1 MALAIFQNKSA
12 IEGYIFP
19 APDYGD
25 LHGGKVILYAT
36 SWCGYCKK
44 ARSFMNEN
52 NIPFY
57 EYDIE
62 KSAEGRAQYESI
74 GGRGVPVLLVNGS
87 VIKGYSSSE
96 ILKYLEWLFAINGYY
111 RAGSDC

>member
-1 MALAIFQNKSA
+1 MALVIFQNKSD
-12 IEGYIFP
+12 IQGYLFP
-19 APDYGD
+19 QPNYGD
-25 LHGGKVILYAT
+25 LQGGKVILYAT

-44 ARSFMNEN
+44 ARNFLNEN

-62 KSAEGRAQYESI
+62 KSSEGRDQYRSI

-87 VIKGYSSSE
+87 VIKGYSPAE
-96 ILKYLEWLFAINGYY
+96 ILKYLEQ
-111 RAGSDC
+111 

>member
-1 MALAIFQNKSA
+1 MKKYIFIIIALAAFQNKNEIQS
-12 IEGYIFP
+12 YLFP
-19 APDYGD
+19 PPDYAD
-25 LHGGKVILYAT
+25 QHGGKVILYAT

-44 ARSFMNEN
+44 ARAFLNEK

-62 KSAEGRAQYESI
+62 KSIEGRDQYRSI

-87 VIKGYSSSE
+87 VIKGYSPTE
-96 ILKYLEWLFAINGYY
+96 ILKHWE
-111 RAGSDC
+111 